1 MIDRFYLGGDNL
13 RGFEIGGV
21 GPHVLNADGSVD
33 SIGGRFI
40 YTQSTEL
47 RFPLPLPPDIG
58 ISGRA
63 FVDVGSLTQG
73 NFESPNCQGA
83 PNGVC
88 PTVYQPSA
96 PRVGAGVGVSWRTPF
111 GLINIDLTPF
121 VIKQKYDQ
129 TQIFRFGFGT
139 RF

>member
-1 MIDRFYLGGDNL
+1 MVN
-13 RGFEIGGV
+13 
-21 GPHVLNADGSVD
+21 PDGTVD
-33 SIGGRFI
+33 SVGGRFL

-58 ISGRA
+58 ISGRT
-63 FVDVGSLTQG
+63 FVDVGSLSQG
-73 NFESPNCQGA
+73 SFESPNCQGA

-88 PTVYQPSA
+88 PTVVQSTA
-96 PRVGAGVGVSWRTPF
+96 PRVGVGVGVSWRTPF

-121 VIKQKYDQ
+121 VIKQKYDT